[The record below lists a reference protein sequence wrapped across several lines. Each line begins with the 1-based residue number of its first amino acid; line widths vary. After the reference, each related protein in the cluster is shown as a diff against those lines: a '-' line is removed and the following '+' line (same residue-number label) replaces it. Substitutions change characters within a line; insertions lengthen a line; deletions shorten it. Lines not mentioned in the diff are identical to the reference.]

1 MARVDRT
8 FIGKGEIHLQVRGAG
23 KALLPVGNC
32 SELTVSFEEDSK
44 SALDFTSPGG
54 GEANSLTRITQFTG
68 NIKHLDISADNLAL
82 ALRGAV
88 EQVAAGGTVTDEA
101 HADVVG
107 GIADELVPFDF
118 LPDLDQTVT
127 AKNAE
132 TSSALVEGTDF
143 EVTRTGIRLL
153 GTSVGTQGVLVS
165 YTKSK
170 QEIMQALVAAGQE
183 FRLVFN
189 GLNEAQSGKA
199 VNITI
204 HRVKFSPAQGLSFI
218 GDDFA
223 EMDTGFNALSD
234 GNITGD
240 GVSKYMKVIQ
250 AL

>member
-1 MARVDRT
+1 MSIIDRT
-8 FIGKGEIHLQVRGAG
+8 FIGKGEIHLKVRGG
-23 KALLPVGNC
+23 TTALLPVGNC

-88 EQVAAGGTVTDEA
+88 EQVLGGTVVTDEA
-101 HADVVG
+101 QPAIGVLN
-107 GIADELVPFDF
+107 ELVPFEF
-118 LPDLDQTVT
+118 LPDLGETLSVT
-127 AKNAE
+127 DAE
-132 TSSALVEGTDF
+132 SSAPLTAGVDY
-143 EVTRTGIRLL
+143 EVTRTGIKILD
-153 GTSVGTQGVLVS
+153 GTNIGATGILAT
-165 YTKSK
+165 YTKAK

-183 FRLVFN
+183 FKMVFN

-199 VNITI
+199 VNISI

-234 GNITGD
+234 ATIAGD

-250 AL
+250 EL

>member
-1 MARVDRT
+1 MARIDRT
-8 FIGKGEIHLQVRGAG
+8 FIGKGEIHLQVREAGA
-23 KALLPVGNC
+23 ALLPVGNC

-88 EQVAAGGTVTDEA
+88 EKVMQGGAVTDEA
-101 HADVVG
+101 QPAIGVDG
-107 GIADELVPFDF
+107 ELIPFAF
-118 LPDLDQTVT
+118 LPDAAEVITV
-127 AKNAE
+127 KDAE
-132 TSSALVEGTDF
+132 TSAELVAGTDY
-143 EVTRTGIRLL
+143 EVTRIGVRILEGATIGTTGLL
-153 GTSVGTQGVLVS
+153 VT
-165 YTKSK
+165 YTKDA
-170 QEIMQALVAAGQE
+170 QEIMQALVAAGKE
-183 FRLVFN
+183 FRMVFN

-204 HRVKFSPAQGLSFI
+204 HRMKFSPAQGLSFI

-234 GNITGD
+234 STITGG
-240 GVSKYMKVIQ
+240 GVSKHMKVIQ

>member
-1 MARVDRT
+1 MARIDRT
-8 FIGKGEIHLQVRGAG
+8 FIGKGEIHLQARTEGSP
-23 KALLPVGNC
+23 LLPVGNC

-88 EQVAAGGTVTDEA
+88 EQVAGGTEVTAEDIPAVGVVDELIPFAFLPDQNQAITVTDKE
-101 HADVVG
+101 
-107 GIADELVPFDF
+107 
-118 LPDLDQTVT
+118 
-127 AKNAE
+127 
-132 TSSALVEGTDF
+132 SAASLASGTDY
-143 EVTRTGIRLL
+143 EVTRVGIRILD
-153 GTSVGTQGVLVS
+153 GTNIGATGVTVS
-165 YTKSK
+165 YTKAK

-183 FRLVFN
+183 FKLVFN

-234 GNITGD
+234 GNINGD
-240 GVSKYMKVIQ
+240 GVSKYMKVVQ

>member
-54 GEANSLTRITQFTG
+54 GQANSLTRITQFTG

-88 EQVAAGGTVTDEA
+88 EKVTGGTQVTDEDQPA
-101 HADVVG
+101 VGVV
-107 GIADELVPFDF
+107 DELIPFDF
-118 LPDLDQTVT
+118 LPDLNEAISVKD
-127 AKNAE
+127 AE
-132 TSSALVEGTDF
+132 SSAALAVDVDYEI
-143 EVTRTGIRLL
+143 TRTGIRILKGDNIGATGL
-153 GTSVGTQGVLVS
+153 LVS
-165 YTKSK
+165 YMKSD

-183 FRLVFN
+183 FKLVFN

-234 GNITGD
+234 STITGD
-240 GVSKYMKVIQ
+240 QVSKYMKVIQ

>member
-1 MARVDRT
+1 MIDRT
-8 FIGKGEIHLQVRGAG
+8 FIGKGEIHLQLRGAG
-23 KALLPVGNC
+23 NALLPIGNC

-88 EQVAAGGTVTDEA
+88 EQIAGGSTVTAEA
-101 HADVVG
+101 QPAVGVVS
-107 GIADELVPFDF
+107 ELIPFDF
-118 LPDLDQTVT
+118 LPDTTQAITVVDGVASAPLT
-127 AKNAE
+127 AG
-132 TSSALVEGTDF
+132 VDY
-143 EVTRTGIRLL
+143 EVTRTGIRILDETNI
-153 GTSVGTQGVLVS
+153 GADGVIVD
-165 YTKSK
+165 YTKAQ

-183 FRLVFN
+183 FKMVFN

-199 VNITI
+199 VNISI

-234 GNITGD
+234 SAIVGD
-240 GVSKYMKVIQ
+240 AVSKYMKVIQ

>member
-1 MARVDRT
+1 MIDRT

-23 KALLPVGNC
+23 NALLPIGNC

-88 EQVAAGGTVTDEA
+88 EKIPGGTVATDEPQA
-101 HADVVG
+101 AV
-107 GIADELVPFDF
+107 GIASELVPFSF
-118 LPDLDQTVT
+118 LPNMEEEITV
-127 AKNAE
+127 KDAE
-132 TSSALVEGTDF
+132 TSAPLVPGTDY
-143 EVTRTGIRLL
+143 EVTRTGIRILS
-153 GTSVGTQGVLVS
+153 GTSIGATGILAT
-165 YTKSK
+165 YTKAD
-170 QEIMQALVAAGQE
+170 QEIMQALVSAGKE
-183 FRLVFN
+183 FRMVFN

-234 GNITGD
+234 STITGD
-240 GVSKYMKVIQ
+240 AVSKYMKVIQ